1 MFHYFRVSKHFM
13 FQKVMSLF
21 SIFCRKFIVSHCQKD
36 SQVNRSVLFL
46 RKFPVAKKFMDKRG
60 GEYQNSPSKIFCL
73 TVPINFVGEILNVAL
88 ITGTEKVWI
97 RRGSIKIFRGNFFS
111 FRVPKSFVGEAFS
124 VSLISGNEK
133 SYASEGYVA
142 IFVLPSEVFCLT
154 VPKSFAGEPFST
166 VFQEISGSG
175 KVYG

>member
-60 GEYQNSPSKIFCL
+60 GSIKFLPH
-73 TVPINFVGEILNVAL
+73 VVGEFFCVNSGHSA
-88 ITGTEKVWI
+88 ECRKV
-97 RRGSIKIFRGNFFS
+97 
-111 FRVPKSFVGEAFS
+111 
-124 VSLISGNEK
+124 L
-133 SYASEGYVA
+133 
-142 IFVLPSEVFCLT
+142 
-154 VPKSFAGEPFST
+154 
-166 VFQEISGSG
+166 
-175 KVYG
+175 